1 MCGRNYPSDVSDEQ
15 WEILRRLLPPR
26 SRCGRKPLDRRAV
39 LNAILYVLLTGC
51 QWRALPKD
59 FPKWSSVYT
68 IYRRWKLNG
77 TWVRLHDTLRERCRR
92 QVGKKRTPTAAII
105 DSQTAKTSAMANGQR
120 GYDAGKKLL
129 GRKRHLAVD
138 TLGLV
143 LAIVVHAA
151 SIQDQDG
158 APWLLAKLHDQFRRL
173 KVIFADAA
181 YGRSGLPEWTLL
193 TCGWILQTILR
204 PVGLGRFVV
213 LPKRWI
219 VERTFSW
226 ITCWRRFSK
235 DYERHPDNSETL
247 IYIRMIHLMSKRL
260 AVAKT

>member
-1 MCGRNYPSDVSDEQ
+1 MSFSVFGVQPWRE
-15 WEILRRLLPPR
+15 
-26 SRCGRKPLDRRAV
+26 PLSA
-39 LNAILYVLLTGC
+39 G
-51 QWRALPKD
+51 
-59 FPKWSSVYT
+59 
-68 IYRRWKLNG
+68 
-77 TWVRLHDTLRERCRR
+77 
-92 QVGKKRTPTAAII
+92 KRTPTAAII
-105 DSQTAKTSAMANGQR
+105 DSQTAKTSAVANGQR

-181 YGRSGLPEWTLL
+181 YGRSGLPDWTRQ
-193 TCGWILQTILR
+193 TCGWILQTNLR
-204 PVGLGRFVV
+204 PVGLGHFVV

-260 AVAKT
+260 TVAET